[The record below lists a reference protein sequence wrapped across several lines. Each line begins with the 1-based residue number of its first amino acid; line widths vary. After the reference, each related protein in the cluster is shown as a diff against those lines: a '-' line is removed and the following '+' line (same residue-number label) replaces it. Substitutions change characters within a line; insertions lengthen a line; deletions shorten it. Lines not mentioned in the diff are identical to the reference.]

1 MQTYNTIFEKG
12 DDIMSWMMLAAE
24 AAQYEG
30 WAEAPGIIK
39 YMIFSIIGIVILS
52 IIAGIYC
59 AVKPPRR
66 RK

>member
-1 MQTYNTIFEKG
+1 
-12 DDIMSWMMLAAE
+12 MSWMMLAAE

-39 YMIFSIIGIVILS
+39 YMIFSIIGIVVLS